1 MHTPE
6 TAYLRH
12 ACRYLSLNLQYKY
25 MKDMLF
31 LLTEQTC
38 LASDEQTIFIYGTI
52 HQVMVQSVSDNLDQS
67 QDLTI
72 PLLIP
77 KDYFTYLSII
87 FIFLPIE
94 VTEKPPKPG

>member
-1 MHTPE
+1 
-6 TAYLRH
+6 
-12 ACRYLSLNLQYKY
+12 

-31 LLTEQTC
+31 LLTKQTC

-94 VTEKPPKPG
+94 VEKPPKPG